1 MTAENLPHIRAGHRS
16 FLALVL
22 MPENPLD
29 LWMTALERE
38 IETAPD
44 LFRGR
49 AVILDLSAIKE
60 NTPELISLPKR
71 LRDMGLFI
79 TGVEGQAAYWPSLK
93 EWNIP
98 MAPSNGGHLM
108 PLENASPSEKKS
120 QTSTKSALI
129 IEETIRSG
137 QLFQHADGDVI
148 IMGNVSWGAEII
160 AGGSIIVYGALRGR
174 AIAGLEGGADAR
186 VIAQQFE
193 AELIAIDGYYSV
205 LENFDSD
212 LIGQPA
218 QAKLV
223 NKRVELLPIP
233 TTKLPALV
241 KTPKK

>member
-1 MTAENLPHIRAGHRS
+1 MTDENLPHIRAGHRS

-22 MPENPLD
+22 IPENPISSWL
-29 LWMTALERE
+29 TALERE
-38 IETAPD
+38 IETAPH

-49 AVILDLSAIKE
+49 AVILDLSEVKE

-79 TGVEGQAAYWPSLK
+79 TGLEGQAAYWPSLK

-98 MAPSNGGHLM
+98 IAPTNGGQLV
-108 PLENASPSEKKS
+108 PIESELLEKIPEKKKS
-120 QTSTKSALI
+120 SALI

-137 QLFQHADGDVI
+137 QLFQHPDGDVI

-174 AIAGLEGGADAR
+174 AIAGLEGGSDAR

-205 LENFDSD
+205 LENFPNE
-212 LIGQPA
+212 LIGEPA
-218 QAKLV
+218 QAKLI
-223 NKRVELLPIP
+223 NKRVELFGIQ
-233 TTKLPALV
+233 V
-241 KTPKK
+241 PKAAASSKGSKK

>member
-1 MTAENLPHIRAGHRS
+1 
-16 FLALVL
+16 
-22 MPENPLD
+22 MPENPID
-29 LWMTALERE
+29 LWLSALEHE
-38 IETAPD
+38 IETAPH

-49 AVILDLSAIKE
+49 AVILDLSEVKE
-60 NTPELISLPKR
+60 NTPELTALPKR

-98 MAPSNGGHLM
+98 IAPSNGGQLI
-108 PLENASPSEKKS
+108 PLESELSETAEVQPKK
-120 QTSTKSALI
+120 TALI

-137 QLFQHADGDVI
+137 QLFQHAEGDVI

-174 AIAGLEGGADAR
+174 AIAGLEGASDAR

-205 LENFDSD
+205 LENFPAN

-218 QAKLV
+218 QAKLI
-223 NKRVELLPIP
+223 NKRVELLGIP
-233 TTKLPALV
+233 STKSTASS
-241 KTPKK
+241 KSSKK